1 MLKNI
6 NYSKILFF
14 DIETVPQTFDYNE
27 WDEKGQGLWDRKT
40 RFIQQREDLNAE
52 EVYEKA
58 GIYAEFGKVVC
69 ISLGFVLQKEGETQ
83 IRIKSIANED
93 EIVLLQEFLDLL
105 NSYYNSPDFL
115 FCAHNGKEF
124 DIPFLCR
131 RILINNLKIPYMLNV
146 SGKKP
151 WEIKHL
157 DTMEL
162 WKFGDY
168 KNYTSL
174 DLLTYIFKIPTPK
187 DDMDGSQVAKVFY
200 QDKDLDRII
209 HYCEKD
215 VVATIQLFR
224 KYQGDSLIEEEFIQ
238 IAWLFSIISY
248 YYKSV
253 L

>member
-27 WDEKGQGLWDRKT
+27 LDEKGQGLWDRKT

-162 WKFGDY
+162 WKFGDF

-209 HYCEKD
+209 QYCEKD

-224 KYQGDSLIEEEFIQ
+224 KYQGDPLIDEEFIQ
-238 IAWLFSIISY
+238 IA
-248 YYKSV
+248 
-253 L
+253 

>member
-14 DIETVPQTFDYNE
+14 DIETVPLEYDFKNL
-27 WDEKGQGLWDRKT
+27 DERGQDLWSKKT
-40 RFIQQREDLNAE
+40 RFIQERESLNAE
-52 EVYEKA
+52 EVYDRA

-69 ISLGFVLQKEGETQ
+69 ISMGFVLQKEGETQ
-83 IRIKSIANED
+83 IRLKSIANED
-93 EIVLLQEFLDLL
+93 ESTLLNEFIDLL
-105 NSYYNSPDFL
+105 NSYYNTPDFM

-131 RILINNLKIPYMLNV
+131 RILIHGKKMPKMLNV

-162 WKFGDY
+162 WKFGDF

-174 DLLTYIFKIPTPK
+174 DLLTYVFKIPTPK
-187 DDMDGSQVAKVFY
+187 DDIDGSQVAKVFY
-200 QDKDLDRII
+200 EDKNLDRII

-224 KYQGDSLIEEEFIQ
+224 KYQSEPLIDDEFIQ
-238 IAWLFSIISY
+238 IA
-248 YYKSV
+248 
-253 L
+253 

>member
-1 MLKNI
+1 MLKNV

-27 WDEKGQGLWDRKT
+27 LDERGQGLWDKKT
-40 RFIQQREDLNAE
+40 RFIQERENLTAE
-52 EVYEKA
+52 EVYDKA
-58 GIYAEFGKVVC
+58 GIYAEFGRVVC

-93 EIVLLQEFLDLL
+93 EIALLQEFLDLL
-105 NSYYNSPDFL
+105 NSYYDSPDFL

-162 WKFGDY
+162 WKFGDF

-224 KYQGDSLIEEEFIQ
+224 KYQGDSLIDKEFIQ
-238 IAWLFSIISY
+238 IA
-248 YYKSV
+248 
-253 L
+253 

>member
-14 DIETVPQTFDYNE
+14 DIETVPQTFEYSE
-27 WDEKGQGLWDRKT
+27 LDERGQGLWDRKT
-40 RFIQQREDLNAE
+40 RFIQERENLNAE

-131 RILINNLKIPYMLNV
+131 RILINNLKIPYMLNI

-162 WKFGDY
+162 WKFGDF

-174 DLLTYIFKIPTPK
+174 DLLTYVFKIPTPK

-209 HYCEKD
+209 QYCEKD

-224 KYQGDSLIEEEFIQ
+224 KYQGDPLIDEEFIQ
-238 IAWLFSIISY
+238 IA
-248 YYKSV
+248 
-253 L
+253 

>member
-1 MLKNI
+1 MLKNL

-14 DIETVPQTFDYNE
+14 DIETVPIKYDFKDL
-27 WDEKGQGLWDRKT
+27 DERGQQLWSKKT
-40 RFIQQREDLNAE
+40 RVIQERENLNAE

-69 ISLGFVLQKEGETQ
+69 ISLGFILQKDGETQ
-83 IRIKSIANED
+83 IRLKSIANE
-93 EIVLLQEFLDLL
+93 EEQVLLQEFIDLL
-105 NSYYNSPDFL
+105 NSYYTAPDFL

-131 RILINNLKIPYMLNV
+131 RILINGKKIPNILNV

-162 WKFGDY
+162 WKFGDF

-174 DLLTYIFKIPTPK
+174 DLLSYVFKIPTPK

-200 QDKDLDRII
+200 EDKDLDRII

-224 KYQGDSLIEEEFIQ
+224 KYQGESIINEEFIH
-238 IAWLFSIISY
+238 IA
-248 YYKSV
+248 
-253 L
+253 

>member
-27 WDEKGQGLWDRKT
+27 LDEKGQGLWDRKT

-162 WKFGDY
+162 WKFGDF

-174 DLLTYIFKIPTPK
+174 DLLTYVFKIPTPK

-209 HYCEKD
+209 QYCEKD

-224 KYQGDSLIEEEFIQ
+224 KYQGDPLIDEEFIQ
-238 IAWLFSIISY
+238 IA
-248 YYKSV
+248 
-253 L
+253 

>member
-27 WDEKGQGLWDRKT
+27 LDERGQGLWDKKT
-40 RFIQQREDLNAE
+40 RFIQEREDLTAE
-52 EVYEKA
+52 EVYDKA
-58 GIYAEFGKVVC
+58 GIYAEFGRVVC

-93 EIVLLQEFLDLL
+93 EIALLQEFLDLL
-105 NSYYNSPDFL
+105 NSYYDSPDFL

-162 WKFGDY
+162 WKFGDF

-224 KYQGDSLIEEEFIQ
+224 KYQGDSLIDEEFIQ
-238 IAWLFSIISY
+238 IA
-248 YYKSV
+248 
-253 L
+253 

>member
-1 MLKNI
+1 MLQNI
-6 NYSKILFF
+6 NYNKILFF
-14 DIETVPQTFDYNE
+14 DIETVPLTYDFKDLE
-27 WDEKGQGLWDRKT
+27 ERAQGLWDRKT
-40 RFIQQREDLNAE
+40 RFLQERDNLSPDEL
-52 EVYEKA
+52 YEKA

-69 ISLGFVLQKEGETQ
+69 ISMGFVLQKEGETQ
-83 IRIKSIANED
+83 IRVKSIANEN
-93 EIVLLQEFLDLL
+93 EKILLQEYIDLL

-131 RILINNLKIPYMLNV
+131 RILINGLKLPFILNV

-162 WKFGDY
+162 WKFGDF

-174 DLLTYIFKIPTPK
+174 DLLTYIFNIPTPK

-200 QDKDLDRII
+200 EEKNLDRII

-215 VVATIQLFR
+215 VIATIQLFR
-224 KYQGDSLIEEEFIQ
+224 KYQGDSIIHEEFIQ
-238 IAWLFSIISY
+238 IA
-248 YYKSV
+248 
-253 L
+253 

>member
-1 MLKNI
+1 MLQNI
-6 NYSKILFF
+6 NYNKILFF
-14 DIETVPQTFDYNE
+14 DIETVPLTYEFKDLE
-27 WDEKGQGLWDRKT
+27 ERAQGLWDRKT
-40 RFIQQREDLNAE
+40 RFLQERDNLSPDEL
-52 EVYEKA
+52 YEKA

-69 ISLGFVLQKEGETQ
+69 ISMGFVLQKEGETQ
-83 IRIKSIANED
+83 IRVKSIANEN
-93 EIVLLQEFLDLL
+93 EKILLQEYIDLL

-131 RILINNLKIPYMLNV
+131 RILINGLKLPFILNV
-146 SGKKP
+146 AGKKP

-162 WKFGDY
+162 WKFGDF

-174 DLLTYIFKIPTPK
+174 DLLTYIFNIPTPK

-200 QDKDLDRII
+200 DEKNLDRII

-215 VVATIQLFR
+215 VIATIQLFR
-224 KYQGDSLIEEEFIQ
+224 KYQGDSIIDEEFIQ
-238 IAWLFSIISY
+238 IA
-248 YYKSV
+248 
-253 L
+253 

>member
-1 MLKNI
+1 MLQNI
-6 NYSKILFF
+6 NYNKILFF
-14 DIETVPQTFDYNE
+14 DIETVPLTYDFKDLE
-27 WDEKGQGLWDRKT
+27 ERAQGLWDRKT
-40 RFIQQREDLNAE
+40 RFLQERDNLSPDEL
-52 EVYEKA
+52 YEKA

-69 ISLGFVLQKEGETQ
+69 ISMGFVLQKEGETQ
-83 IRIKSIANED
+83 IRVKSIANEN
-93 EIVLLQEFLDLL
+93 EKILLQEYIDLL

-131 RILINNLKIPYMLNV
+131 RILINGLKLPFILNV

-162 WKFGDY
+162 WKFGDF

-174 DLLTYIFKIPTPK
+174 DLLTYIFNIPTPK

-200 QDKDLDRII
+200 EEKNLDRII

-215 VVATIQLFR
+215 VIATIQLFR
-224 KYQGDSLIEEEFIQ
+224 KYQGDSIIDEEFIQ
-238 IAWLFSIISY
+238 IA
-248 YYKSV
+248 
-253 L
+253 

>member
-1 MLKNI
+1 MLKNV

-27 WDEKGQGLWDRKT
+27 LDEKGQGLWDRKT
-40 RFIQQREDLNAE
+40 RFIQERENLNAE

-69 ISLGFVLQKEGETQ
+69 ISLGFVLQKQGETQ

-93 EIVLLQEFLDLL
+93 EITLLQEFLDLL

-131 RILINNLKIPYMLNV
+131 RILINNLRIPYMLNV

-162 WKFGDY
+162 WKFGDF

-224 KYQGDSLIEEEFIQ
+224 KYQGEPLIEEEFIQ
-238 IAWLFSIISY
+238 IA
-248 YYKSV
+248 
-253 L
+253 

>member
-1 MLKNI
+1 MLKNV

-27 WDEKGQGLWDRKT
+27 LDERGQGLWDKKT
-40 RFIQQREDLNAE
+40 RFIQEREDLTAE
-52 EVYEKA
+52 EVYDKA
-58 GIYAEFGKVVC
+58 GIYAEFGRVVC
-69 ISLGFVLQKEGETQ
+69 ISLGFVLQKEGENQ

-93 EIVLLQEFLDLL
+93 EIALLQEFLDLL
-105 NSYYNSPDFL
+105 NSYYDSPDFL

-162 WKFGDY
+162 WKFGDF

-224 KYQGDSLIEEEFIQ
+224 KYQGDSLIDEEFIQ
-238 IAWLFSIISY
+238 IA
-248 YYKSV
+248 
-253 L
+253 

>member
-27 WDEKGQGLWDRKT
+27 LDEKGQGLWDRKT

-131 RILINNLKIPYMLNV
+131 RILINNLKIPYTLNV

-224 KYQGDSLIEEEFIQ
+224 KYQGDPLIDEEFIQ
-238 IAWLFSIISY
+238 IA
-248 YYKSV
+248 
-253 L
+253 

>member
-1 MLKNI
+1 MLQNI
-6 NYSKILFF
+6 NYNKILFF
-14 DIETVPQTFDYNE
+14 DIETVPFTYEFKDLE
-27 WDEKGQGLWDRKT
+27 ERAQGLWDRKT
-40 RFIQQREDLNAE
+40 RFLQERDNLSPDEL
-52 EVYEKA
+52 YEKA

-69 ISLGFVLQKEGETQ
+69 ISMGFVLQKDGETQ
-83 IRIKSIANED
+83 IRVKSIANEN
-93 EIVLLQEFLDLL
+93 EKILLQEYIDLL

-131 RILINNLKIPYMLNV
+131 RILINGLKLPFILNV
-146 SGKKP
+146 AGKKP

-162 WKFGDY
+162 WKFGDF

-174 DLLTYIFKIPTPK
+174 DLLTYIFNIPTPK

-200 QDKDLDRII
+200 EEKNLDRII

-215 VVATIQLFR
+215 VIATIQLFR
-224 KYQGDSLIEEEFIQ
+224 KYQGDSIIDEEFIQ
-238 IAWLFSIISY
+238 IA
-248 YYKSV
+248 
-253 L
+253 

>member
-1 MLKNI
+1 M
-6 NYSKILFF
+6 
-14 DIETVPQTFDYNE
+14 
-27 WDEKGQGLWDRKT
+27 WDRKT
-40 RFIQQREDLNAE
+40 RFIQERENLTAE

-131 RILINNLKIPYMLNV
+131 RILINDLKIPYMLNI

-162 WKFGDY
+162 WKFGDF

-224 KYQGDSLIEEEFIQ
+224 KYQGDALINEEFIQ
-238 IAWLFSIISY
+238 IA
-248 YYKSV
+248 
-253 L
+253 

>member
-1 MLKNI
+1 MLQNI
-6 NYSKILFF
+6 NYNKILFF
-14 DIETVPQTFDYNE
+14 DIETVPLTYEFKDLE
-27 WDEKGQGLWDRKT
+27 ERAQGLWDRKT
-40 RFIQQREDLNAE
+40 RFLQERDNLSPDEL
-52 EVYEKA
+52 YEKA

-69 ISLGFVLQKEGETQ
+69 ISMGNKKQKEGETQ
-83 IRIKSIANED
+83 IRVKSIANEN
-93 EIVLLQEFLDLL
+93 EKILLQEYIDLL

-131 RILINNLKIPYMLNV
+131 RILINGLKLPFILNV
-146 SGKKP
+146 AGKKP

-162 WKFGDY
+162 WKFGDF

-174 DLLTYIFKIPTPK
+174 DLLTYIFNIPTPK

-200 QDKDLDRII
+200 EEKNLDRII

-215 VVATIQLFR
+215 VIATIQLFR
-224 KYQGDSLIEEEFIQ
+224 KYQGDSIIDEEFIQ
-238 IAWLFSIISY
+238 IA
-248 YYKSV
+248 
-253 L
+253 